1 MSVRVLVVE
10 DEWQVRGLLEEFLKE
25 QDFQVFL
32 AEDGEEAIARALEV
46 NPDVIL
52 LDIKLPGIDGIE
64 VCKRLRAHESTALI
78 PVIMLTAYEDKD
90 VEAYLEGADDFIKKP
105 FNPVELAVRIKS
117 VLRIRHLTD
126 ELERTAA
133 YAKELEKR
141 LS

>member
-10 DEWQVRGLLEEFLKE
+10 DEWQVRGLLEKFLKE

-133 YAKELEKR
+133 YAKELKKR